1 MTPPRSS
8 DQSEGFRAKNR
19 PSLTTYASIVRPAA
33 EFVCGLTIRADLRD
47 GCSATS
53 TEGSNRPLDDVWFAG
68 CGRRATTVAPGHGK
82 SIPGK
87 AGGDGPLLKTHDRSP
102 ADCRPDCG
110 GPGDAG
116 RHHGGSAKGCI
127 KRAISAG
134 SPVQK

>member
-33 EFVCGLTIRADLRD
+33 EFVYGLTIRADPRD

-68 CGRRATTVAPGHGK
+68 CGKCATTVAGHGK

-87 AGGDGPLLKTHDRSP
+87 ANGNDPLLKTLGRLP
-102 ADCRPDCG
+102 AGLWRPRGSRKAAREADSLARESLIVLDQVNW
-110 GPGDAG
+110 GPNT
-116 RHHGGSAKGCI
+116 
-127 KRAISAG
+127 
-134 SPVQK
+134 